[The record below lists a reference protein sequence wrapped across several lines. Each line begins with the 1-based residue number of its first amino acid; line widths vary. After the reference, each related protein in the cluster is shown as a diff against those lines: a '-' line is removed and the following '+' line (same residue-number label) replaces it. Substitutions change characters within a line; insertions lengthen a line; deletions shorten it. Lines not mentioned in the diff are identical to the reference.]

1 MKPLGIVLLF
11 INLLAAGGV
20 AFLATQSWTRRH
32 DQNLAVFKHKLA
44 LEGVPM
50 DPATPPVKLDGLKD
64 QDNVKVGTEQ
74 VRLKVLN
81 EHFAGAT
88 RGGDYSNIPAGAA
101 LSVVGEVEE
110 MKRVV
115 DGLLVKQP
123 NEAAKLEYLVLGT
136 GGLVKP
142 GPLLL
147 LADDV
152 EERLI
157 YREWL
162 DQAQQLQALLTRQG
176 QLNPADAAR
185 LTGLLDLGR
194 AALDAKFD
202 LAIAKAN
209 PTAYGKYVSDR
220 RAAKLVRDEALDE
233 YMRANK
239 APGQAEKQAAYLAA
253 EQGYWKTVAA
263 KSASLSEA
271 DRRRRA
277 AATMAVLDP
286 SEGGQ
291 KRTAMLVGLKDYHA
305 AIGDRIGRLIAMP
318 ARYERQGDKEKETFT
333 KVYQQKLNTAKDLDN
348 MLQKQTELTKSF
360 AAQEKRSAD
369 QVLVRTK
376 HRDDAQGRTDDL
388 DKQVKAAAA
397 AQAEL
402 EKEIHD
408 LQLLVGA
415 RFDELFML
423 EEQVFK
429 AEKQKAGK

>member
-32 DQNLAVFKHKLA
+32 DQNLAVFKHELA
-44 LEGVPM
+44 LTGVPT
-50 DPATPPVKLDGLKD
+50 DPPSPAVKLDGLKPE
-64 QDNVKVGTEQ
+64 DNVKVGNRE
-74 VRLKVLN
+74 VRLKVLA
-81 EHFAGAT
+81 EHFAGGA
-88 RGGDYSNIPAGAA
+88 RGGDFSDMKPGPT
-101 LSVVGEVEE
+101 LSVVAEVEE
-110 MKRVV
+110 MKKVV
-115 DGLLVKQP
+115 DGLLTKQTSV
-123 NEAAKLEYLVLGT
+123 AAKLEYLVLGT
-136 GGLVKP
+136 GGAVKP

-162 DQAQQLQALLTRQG
+162 DQAQQLQAVQARQG
-176 QLNPADAAR
+176 QLNAEDATR
-185 LTGLLDLGR
+185 LNELLDLAR
-194 AALDAKFD
+194 SALDAKFD
-202 LAIAKAN
+202 LAIAKASPEAN
-209 PTAYGKYVSDR
+209 GKYADEK
-220 RAAKLVRDEALDE
+220 RAAKAARDAALDE
-233 YMRANK
+233 YMRAGK
-239 APGQAEKQAAYLAA
+239 APGQGEKQAAYLAA
-253 EQGYWKTVAA
+253 ERAYWKAVAG

-271 DRRRRA
+271 DRRRRL

-291 KRTAMLVGLKDYHA
+291 KRTALLVGLKDYHA
-305 AIGDRIGRLIAMP
+305 AIGDRIGRLISMP
-318 ARYERQGDKEKETFT
+318 PRYERQGESELKTFEA
-333 KVYQQKLNTAKDLDN
+333 VYKQKLTTAQDLDF
-348 MLQKQTELTKSF
+348 MLQRQIELTKSF

-369 QVLVRTK
+369 QVQVRTK

-388 DKQVKAAAA
+388 DKRVKASAA

-408 LQLLVGA
+408 LQQLVGA
-415 RFDELFML
+415 RFDELFLL

-429 AEKQKAGK
+429 AEKQKVGK

>member
-32 DQNLAVFKHKLA
+32 DQNLAVFKHELA
-44 LEGVPM
+44 LNGVPTEP
-50 DPATPPVKLDGLKD
+50 PAPAVRLETLKAE
-64 QDNVKVGTEQ
+64 DNVKVGTRE

-88 RGGDYSNIPAGAA
+88 HGGDFSNIPAGPT
-101 LSVVGEVEE
+101 LSVVAEVEE
-110 MKRVV
+110 MKKVV
-115 DGLLVKQP
+115 EGKLAGLP
-123 NEAAKLEYLVLGT
+123 TDAAKIEYLVLGT
-136 GGLVKP
+136 GGVVRP

-162 DQAQQLQALLTRQG
+162 AEAQKPQNV
-176 QLNPADAAR
+176 NPAPMPPAD
-185 LTGLLDLGR
+185 LLALAR

-209 PTAYGKYVSDR
+209 PEANKQYAEEK
-220 RAAKLVRDEALDE
+220 RAAKTARDAALND
-233 YMRANK
+233 YMKTTKPADQV
-239 APGQAEKQAAYLAA
+239 GKQAAYLTA
-253 EQGYWKTVAA
+253 ERAFWKAVAG

-277 AATMAVLDP
+277 ASTMAVLDP

-291 KRTAMLVGLKDYHA
+291 KRTALLVGLKDYHA

-318 ARYERQGDKEKETFT
+318 ARYERQGESELNSFT
-333 KVYQQKLNTAKDLDN
+333 AVYKQKLTTSQDLDF
-348 MLQKQTELTKSF
+348 MLQRQAELTRSF
-360 AAQEKRSAD
+360 AAQANLSSGAD
-369 QVLVRTK
+369 GKGGQVGVRTK
-376 HRDDAQGRTDDL
+376 HRDDALSRTDDL
-388 DKQVKAAAA
+388 DKRVKAAAA

-408 LQLLVGA
+408 LQQLVGA
-415 RFDELFML
+415 RFDELFLL
-423 EEQVFK
+423 EDQVYK